1 MLSTA
6 RYAIVLYGPPASAV
20 TSQNLKRDVASQFDR
35 RRDPSR
41 EEVQIGIAA
50 PRQITDRVITRP
62 VYKVARPRDCADV
75 PYPFEIFERRIVE
88 VVGYA

>member
-1 MLSTA
+1 M
-6 RYAIVLYGPPASAV
+6 RNAIGGTLRNRTLRPAASAV

-50 PRQITDRVITRP
+50 PRQITDRVLTRP
-62 VYKVARPRDCADV
+62 V
-75 PYPFEIFERRIVE
+75 
-88 VVGYA
+88 